1 MYFVNLSRIGEKM
14 INILFAGN
22 RKVFDGMM
30 ISSLSI
36 VKHTKCPIN
45 VFCMTMTLTEL
56 NEKFV
61 PISNEQS
68 KYLEKIYK
76 DVNEKST
83 FTLLDM
89 TDLFKREMINS
100 VNIKSHFTPYA
111 MLRLFA
117 DMLDSIPDKIIYLD
131 TDTIINNDLQQL
143 YDIDVE
149 NYEIGC
155 VRDVYRI
162 SRTYFNTGVL
172 LLNIKKIKETGLFA
186 KAREMCLNKKM
197 LYTDQAALNKC
208 STKKLIL
215 PLKFNAKDKYF
226 KEIVV
231 HHFCNVRKRFF
242 HRIKPWEV
250 ELVKEKMNAY
260 DDILDEY
267 IERKA
272 KLNT

>member
-1 MYFVNLSRIGEKM
+1 M